1 MNYQEQEEKNS
12 SSCFSSGSSDLLI
25 SFGSCST
32 HFLEVICGQNIF
44 EGPTKVI
51 CLFYD
56 YLMDGII
63 VLG

>member
-1 MNYQEQEEKNS
+1 MNFQEQEKKNS
-12 SSCFSSGSSDLLI
+12 SFSFSRGSSDLFT

-32 HFLEVICGQNIF
+32 HFLEDIGGQNIL